1 MEIFIYEGNELA
13 IIKKDDDIW
22 FRAKSVAIIL
32 NYSNQRKAI
41 IDHVDPE
48 DKCPLNEI
56 KIRSNESLPLNWNTQ
71 NTIYI
76 NESGLYS
83 LILRSDMDKAK
94 KFKRWITKEVL
105 PSIRKTGRY
114 ELNHKPFKMLSFN
127 IQTEFDLHK
136 KLSILLETIIQKHFL
151 LQL

>member
-1 MEIFIYEGNELA
+1 MKEMNWLLLKRMMIYGSALNLLQL
-13 IIKKDDDIW
+13 
-22 FRAKSVAIIL
+22 FL

-41 IDHVDPE
+41 IDHVDSE

-94 KFKRWITKEVL
+94 K
-105 PSIRKTGRY
+105 
-114 ELNHKPFKMLSFN
+114 
-127 IQTEFDLHK
+127 IQTLDY
-136 KLSILLETIIQKHFL
+136 
-151 LQL
+151 